1 VPKFIFEY
9 HNNNKM
15 KKIAIGI
22 IVLLCATGI
31 FLAVPSNYYLRRALV
46 HLLPKI
52 DQYPI
57 FENRVIKA
65 GNPVPWETADNYNK
79 FSLPDKYRSNFNKYE
94 TVAFLIIKDGKL
106 FFEEYWEDY
115 SPQSLS
121 NSFSMA
127 KSIVSLAIGCA
138 IDDGFIRSTDQPVSD
153 FFPEF
158 PGYNG
163 KTLTLRH
170 LLTMSAGVDFQE
182 AYTSPFSP
190 TTQLYYGNDL
200 RKVTF
205 NMKEIEEPGVY
216 FVYQSGVTQLLTFIV
231 EKATGESISE
241 YVSRKLW
248 TPIHA
253 EENALWSLD
262 KEDGIEK
269 AYCCFNSNAR
279 DFARFGQ
286 LMLNKGKWDDRQLVS
301 EAYMTEALRPDTN
314 LRYKDSNETNNN
326 YGFQF
331 WHLTYEKMPVYYMRG
346 ILGQYIFAIPELNTV
361 VVRLGKKR
369 EETRTSQHYP
379 ADIDIWLSAALSIID
394 QSN

>member
-1 VPKFIFEY
+1 
-9 HNNNKM
+9 M
-15 KKIAIGI
+15 KKAAIGI
-22 IVLLCATGI
+22 IVLICAVGV
-31 FLAVPSNYYLRRALV
+31 FLALPSNDYLRKALV
-46 HLLPKI
+46 HLTPKI

-57 FENRVIKA
+57 FENRVIEA
-65 GNPVPWETADNYNK
+65 SDPEPWPTAAAYNQL
-79 FSLPDKYRSNFNKYE
+79 SLPEHYREAFEKYG
-94 TVAFLIIKDGKL
+94 TVAFVVIKDGQL
-106 FFEEYWEDY
+106 LFEEYWQDY
-115 SPQSLS
+115 SAQSHS

-127 KSIVSLAIGCA
+127 KSIVALAIGCA
-138 IDDGFIRSTDQPVSD
+138 IDDGYIRDVDQPVSD

-158 PGYNG
+158 PGYDG
-163 KTLTLRH
+163 KLLTLRH

-205 NMKEIEEPGVY
+205 HMKEIEAPGVY

-231 EKATGESISE
+231 EKATGESISH

-248 TPIHA
+248 TPMHA

-262 KEDGIEK
+262 KAEGIEK

-286 LMLNKGKWDDRQLVS
+286 LMLNKGSWDGKRLVS
-301 EAYMTEALRPDTN
+301 EAFMTEALTPDTT
-314 LRYKDSNETNNN
+314 LIYKDYNETNRC

-331 WHLTYEKMPVYYMRG
+331 WHLTYDGMPVSYMRG
-346 ILGQYIFAIPELNTV
+346 ILGQYVLAIPEHNAV
-361 VVRLGKKR
+361 IVRLGHR
-369 EETRTSQHYP
+369 RADDRTAQHYP
-379 ADIDIWLSAALSIID
+379 ADIDTWLSAGLALI
-394 QSN
+394 QSSQ